1 MDLDQ
6 WIWNNRCGSL
16 DLDPLINASE
26 LMNLEKWIW
35 MNGSGSLNLEQGIWI
50 DLINGSGSMV
60 LEQWIWV
67 NGSGLTKS
75 ARLAITWSKGNYQT
89 GARVQNVKKK
99 TNLEYLAVQLTVASL
114 IALLA
119 LSKDVRQ
126 ASFPRDDVPQNGAHR
141 FWGLEK
147 RKRNMLKKFHLP
159 ITNRA

>member
-1 MDLDQ
+1 MDLDEWIWVIESRTRDLDRFDQWIWINGSGTMDLDQ
-6 WIWNNRCGSL
+6 WIW
-16 DLDPLINASE
+16 INKVSTTS
-26 LMNLEKWIW
+26 NY
-35 MNGSGSLNLEQGIWI
+35 
-50 DLINGSGSMV
+50 MV
-60 LEQWIWV
+60 ERQLSDWC
-67 NGSGLTKS
+67 KS
-75 ARLAITWSKGNYQT
+75 AKCQ
-89 GARVQNVKKK
+89 KK